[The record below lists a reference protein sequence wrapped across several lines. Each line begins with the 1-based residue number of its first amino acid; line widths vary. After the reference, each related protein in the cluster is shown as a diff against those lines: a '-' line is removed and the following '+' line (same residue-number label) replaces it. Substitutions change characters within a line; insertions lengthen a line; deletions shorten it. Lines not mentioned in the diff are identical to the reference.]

1 MNINIYIEDQLAR
14 QLSTF
19 SQKLHRKRNSI
30 VREAIREWL
39 EKHTSTKWP
48 KSILEFKGIK
58 DFPDI
63 SELRKGPA
71 KKRKEIILAKEYYVF
86 IR

>member
-19 SQKLHRKRNSI
+19 SQKFHRKRNSI

-48 KSILEFKGIK
+48 KSILEFEGIK

-71 KKRKEIILAKEYYVF
+71 EKEKKLF
-86 IR
+86 